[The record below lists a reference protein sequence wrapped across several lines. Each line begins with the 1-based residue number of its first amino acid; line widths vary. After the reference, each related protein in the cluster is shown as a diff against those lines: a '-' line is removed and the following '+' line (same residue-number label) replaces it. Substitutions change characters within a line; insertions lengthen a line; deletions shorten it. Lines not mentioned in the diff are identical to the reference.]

1 MDTFKAFSNHGL
13 DAEQIGALRRPVARR
28 TRAIFLAT
36 NHHQRHAFILVAHR
50 GGVDRRHIARRIMLG
65 NAAFHARD
73 HFIPDTRIGEGAA
86 HHHLMVAA
94 PRAIAV
100 EIRLTHLV
108 FQQIFTGRR
117 RLPDIPRRG
126 DVVGR
131 DGIRELRQ
139 DTRALHIAHRL
150 RIGGHAFEVRRVLHI
165 GAARI
170 PAIGVAARF
179 NANGLPLRR
188 ALEDIAIA
196 FLEHLT
202 RHSGVNRVVHF
213 LLRRPDILEVNRLAI
228 AARADG
234 FFRQILT
241 DGAGQR
247 IGHHQRRGS
256 EVIGAH
262 IGMHAALE
270 VAIARKHR
278 NADQLVV
285 FNRIHN
291 GIRQRAGIADA
302 GGAAIAHG
310 LEAKRIQM
318 RRQPRL
324 VQIFRHHLGTRR
336 ERGLHP
342 RLRRQALFHGLLR
355 NQTRRDQHIG
365 VRCIGAGSDGRDHDI
380 AMAEVIIGP
389 FHWHAQIRLVT
400 RNTHRPRSKVLQ
412 EGRRGIAECHAILR
426 PLRPGH

>member
-1 MDTFKAFSNHGL
+1 
-13 DAEQIGALRRPVARR
+13 
-28 TRAIFLAT
+28 
-36 NHHQRHAFILVAHR
+36 
-50 GGVDRRHIARRIMLG
+50 MLG
-65 NAAFHARD
+65 NAAFHAGH
-73 HFIPDTRIGEGAA
+73 HFIADTRIGEGAA

-117 RLPDIPRRG
+117 RLPDIPRRR
-126 DVVGR
+126 DMVGR
-131 DGIRELRQ
+131 DGIPEFRQ
-139 DTRALHIAHRL
+139 DARALHITHRL
-150 RIGGHAFEVRRVLHI
+150 RIGRHAFKIRRVLHI

-213 LLRRPDILEVNRLAI
+213 LLRRPDILEVDRLAI
-228 AARADG
+228 AARANR
-234 FFRQILT
+234 FFRQILA

-247 IGHHQRRGS
+247 IGHHQRGRG

-262 IGMHAALE
+262 IGMHAAFE
-270 VAIARKHR
+270 VAIARQHR

-302 GGAAIAHG
+302 GGAAIAHR

-324 VQIFRHHLGTRR
+324 VQIFRHHLGSGR
-336 ERGLHP
+336 E
-342 RLRRQALFHGLLR
+342 
-355 NQTRRDQHIG
+355 
-365 VRCIGAGSDGRDHDI
+365 
-380 AMAEVIIGP
+380 
-389 FHWHAQIRLVT
+389 
-400 RNTHRPRSKVLQ
+400 
-412 EGRRGIAECHAILR
+412 
-426 PLRPGH
+426 